1 MSLPGEANTEPMG
14 IPEDPA
20 PPLFTATIET
30 VQVQVEQVSQK
41 VDACLAEIMSLKG
54 DFLKAKPVVTKAST
68 SPHEAKHHYRP
79 MAFSIFAPPANT
91 LRTTGAQQSSDSP
104 VEKEE
109 SPESGGQTLRQTAR
123 SSLPG
128 RLSFFEGPMPRSA
141 MRARGVDLEVAWKAH
156 AKMMFKDE
164 DEHMQP
170 MLRLV
175 NRSRYENWWE
185 FLDDHD
191 SSSWAWWLWFLLKAL
206 VVASMLMSSLQ
217 TTETQLIDP
226 VAAAVWET
234 FVDVVFFVEVV
245 GRVISCPSK
254 RCQTEWFNMV

>member
-1 MSLPGEANTEPMG
+1 MG
-14 IPEDPA
+14 IPKDPA

-30 VQVQVEQVSQK
+30 VQLQVDHVSQK
-41 VDACLAEIMSLKG
+41 LDACLAEIMSLKA
-54 DFLKAKPVVTKAST
+54 DFQVKSKSVVTKAST
-68 SPHEAKHHYRP
+68 QPHEPKHHYRP
-79 MAFSIFAPPANT
+79 MAFSIFAGPPNT
-91 LRTTGAQQSSDSP
+91 LRSTAQHQSSDSP

-109 SPESGGQTLRQTAR
+109 SPEGGTQTLRQTAR

-128 RLSFFEGPMPRSA
+128 RLSFFEGPAPRSA
-141 MRARGVDLEVAWKAH
+141 MRARGVDLEVAWKAQ
-156 AKMMFKDE
+156 AKIMFKDD
-164 DEHMQP
+164 DEHYQP

-175 NRSRYENWWE
+175 NRSRYEHWWE

-191 SSSWAWWLWFLLKAL
+191 SSTWAWWLWFLLKAL

-226 VAAAVWET
+226 VIAAAWET
-234 FVDVVFFVEVV
+234 FVDVVFFLEVV

-254 RCQTEWFNMV
+254 RSPTECFSRF